1 MDLEQREA
9 CSITSTSR
17 LAGTASAAAS
27 TSVCYYFNECTNISH
42 SSSYSITCSTPSFLV
57 GIADSSRRC
66 CRGCI
71 TDPRTNPKR
80 NSNSGINY
88 TYAIPS
94 DSTLGKPTSCFPEF
108 SAYSKSC
115 WSLSIT
121 TSGSWHEFSTFH
133 GFSSPTSADRFES
146 I

>member
-1 MDLEQREA
+1 MDLEQRET
-9 CSITSTSR
+9 CSIASTSR
-17 LAGTASAAAS
+17 LAGSAAAS
-27 TSVCYYFNECTNISH
+27 TSICHYLNQCTNISH
-42 SSSYSITCSTPSFLV
+42 SSSYSITSRPSFLV
-57 GIADSSRRC
+57 GFTDSSCRC
-66 CRGCI
+66 CRGGI
-71 TDPRTNPKR
+71 TDPRTNPKC

-88 TYAIPS
+88 PHAIPHRAS